1 MGAINLLHDAFDAL
15 WAVVATHDISPEAL
29 LGLKQ
34 KVQGLLM
41 EYDSS
46 ANPLGHYG
54 THGIDRNRNRLLTAV
69 RDLYEE
75 GAAELPLLEL
85 MFSTPDTPE
94 YTAMTDL
101 LVRYIAVRDEL
112 TSDSD
117 SSDSDSSD
125 SDSD

>member
-54 THGIDRNRNRLLTAV
+54 THGIDRNRTRLQAAI
-69 RDLYEE
+69 RELYGEDE
-75 GAAELPLLEL
+75 GAAEFPLLEL

-94 YTAMTDL
+94 YTAMTDV

-117 SSDSDSSD
+117 SDSSD

>member
-15 WAVVATHDISPEAL
+15 WTVVAAHEISHEAL

-34 KVQGLLM
+34 KIQGLLM

-46 ANPLGHYG
+46 TNPLGHYG
-54 THGIDRNRNRLLTAV
+54 THGIDRNRARLQTAI
-69 RDLYEE
+69 RGLYEE
-75 GAAELPLLEL
+75 GADELAILEL

-94 YTAMTDL
+94 YTAMTEV

-117 SSDSDSSD
+117 SSDSDSD
-125 SDSD
+125 

>member
-54 THGIDRNRNRLLTAV
+54 THGIDRNRTRLQAAI
-69 RDLYEE
+69 RELYGEDE
-75 GAAELPLLEL
+75 AEFPLLEL

-94 YTAMTDL
+94 YTAMTDV

-117 SSDSDSSD
+117 SDSSD

>member
-15 WAVVATHDISPEAL
+15 WAVIASHDISHEAL

-54 THGIDRNRNRLLTAV
+54 THGIERNRDRLQTAV
-69 RDLYEE
+69 QGLYGEDE
-75 GAAELPLLEL
+75 GTAELPLLEL

-94 YTAMTDL
+94 YTATTEV

-125 SDSD
+125 SD

>member
-15 WAVVATHDISPEAL
+15 WTIVAAREISHEAL

-34 KVQGLLM
+34 KIQGLLM

-54 THGIDRNRNRLLTAV
+54 THGIDRNRTRLQAAI
-69 RDLYEE
+69 RELYEE
-75 GAAELPLLEL
+75 SAAELPLLEL

-94 YTAMTDL
+94 YTAMTEV

-125 SDSD
+125 SD